1 MQIMTDAIKTAVS
14 PTMSTRRALFSS
26 ALAVAIAATATAVPR
41 AARAADHPEAM
52 EHRGDW
58 HEARE
63 RHERDMEDMIR
74 DALRLTPEQQKAWQE
89 IRARQ
94 EAQRKARRRSWSEVR
109 QVLEAE
115 LAKPEPD
122 LARVANV
129 RDALMERNLKARK
142 EIEAMRL
149 KLYASLSPEQK
160 AVVRDFLK
168 LRLARGGHRRGH
180 GRGEWH
186 GA

>member
-1 MQIMTDAIKTAVS
+1 MTNSQQAGPS
-14 PTMSTRRALFSS
+14 PKMLTRRTLFSS
-26 ALAVAIAATATAVPR
+26 ALALAIAGTATAVPR
-41 AARAADHPEAM
+41 AAQAADRPEAM
-52 EHRGDW
+52 PHRGDW

-63 RHERDMEDMIR
+63 RHQRDMEDMIR
-74 DALRLTPEQQKAWQE
+74 DALRLTPEQQKAWQA
-89 IRARQ
+89 IRAEQ
-94 EAQRKARRRSWSEVR
+94 EAQRKARRHAWSEVR

-129 RDALMERNLKARK
+129 RDAMMERNLKAQK

-180 GRGEWH
+180 GRAWH